1 MQLFQSVNVDGEW
14 SLPLPEKS
22 QAQWILAFGE
32 RQLIAN
38 KKLQS
43 ELQSACPCAEIV
55 GCTTSGEIQG
65 MELKDDS
72 ISLTALTFDESKV
85 KVVNAAISDFANAV
99 ELGKQLV
106 GELPKDELVHIFVLS
121 DGQLVNGT
129 ELVEGLSLG
138 IPDGVK
144 ATGGLAGD
152 GDRFT
157 QTQVWHNQRIE
168 SGLVVLVGLYGKKL
182 QVGHGHLGGWKAFG
196 PERIITKSN
205 KNVLYEFDDK
215 PALELYKLLLGD
227 YANDLPASALL
238 FPIAMTQSDEQG
250 TLVRT
255 VLSIDEEQNS
265 MTFAGNMPEG
275 AVCQLMRANYENLL
289 DGANGAA
296 SLAME
301 SINNMPSQLAILISC
316 IGRRLVLDQRV
327 EEELEMVAEVLSPEC
342 AMTGFYSYG
351 EISPLVS
358 LGPCSLHNQTMT
370 ITLIS
375 EN

>member
-43 ELQSACPCAEIV
+43 ELQSAFPCAEIV